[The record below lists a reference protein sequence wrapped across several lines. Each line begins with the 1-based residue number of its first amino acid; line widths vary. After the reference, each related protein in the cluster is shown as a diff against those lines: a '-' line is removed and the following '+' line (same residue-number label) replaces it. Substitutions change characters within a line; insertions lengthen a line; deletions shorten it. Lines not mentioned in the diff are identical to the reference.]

1 MATIKVRFVAPSR
14 ATEPGLLCYQVS
26 HNRETRRIATDL
38 RLYASEWN
46 ARQSRVAAPC
56 FTGADR
62 RKYLNVVQERI
73 DADLDRI
80 RRITAGLLGAG
91 ECTAEGIARRFCAM
105 RSERSFF
112 AFMEEV
118 IARLR
123 RINKDRTTETY
134 TAALNSFR
142 RFRENQDVM
151 MDEID
156 ADLLASYESFLR
168 SRGLTKNTISF
179 YNRILRAVYNRAV
192 EKGITEQRHPFR
204 HVYTGIDRTVKRAI
218 SLDAIR
224 RIKSLDLSGSA
235 TLDRSRDLF
244 LFSFY
249 TRGMSFIDMAY
260 LRKSDLKNGMLVY
273 SRHKTGQR
281 LFVKW
286 EPCMQAIVD
295 KHADATSEYLLPIIT
310 HPHDDVRRQYNS
322 ALHLVNHQLKRVAE
336 LVGLTVPLT
345 TYVSRHTW
353 ASIAKG
359 KNIPLPVISEG
370 MGHDSPSTTQIYLAS
385 FANSVIDQA
394 NQLILSE
401 L

>member
-1 MATIKVRFVAPSR
+1 MATIKVRFVGPSVS
-14 ATEPGLLCYQVS
+14 TEPGFLYYQVS
-26 HNRETRRIATDL
+26 HNRVNRRIPTDF
-38 RLYASEWN
+38 RLFEAEWN
-46 ARQSRVAAPC
+46 ERESKVAVPYFAN
-56 FTGADR
+56 ADR
-62 RKYLNVVQERI
+62 RKYLIVLQDRI
-73 DADLDRI
+73 DADVNQI
-80 RRITAGLLGAG
+80 RKIMIQQLGTG
-91 ECTAEGIARRFCAM
+91 ECTADGIVRSFCEI

-112 AFMEEV
+112 AFMEKV
-118 IARLR
+118 IVHLR

-134 TAALNSFR
+134 TSALNSFR

-151 MDEID
+151 MDEFD
-156 ADLLASYESFLR
+156 ADLLVAYEGFLK

-192 EKGITEQRHPFR
+192 EKGITEQRYPFR
-204 HVYTGIDRTVKRAI
+204 RVYTGIERTVKRAI
-218 SLDAIR
+218 SMEEIK
-224 RIKSLDLSGSA
+224 RIKSLDLSGNV
-235 TLDRSRDLF
+235 TLDLSRDLF

-260 LRKSDLKNGMLVY
+260 LRKSDLKNGILVY
-273 SRHKTGQR
+273 RRHKTGQR

-286 EPCMQAIVD
+286 EKCMQEIVD

-310 HPHDDVRRQYNS
+310 NPRDDVRRQYNS

-394 NQLILSE
+394 NLLILSE